1 MSLRL
6 AYMGTPDFAVPGLRA
21 LIDAGHDIACV
32 YSQPP
37 RRAGRGHKT
46 RASAVHQFA
55 DAQGLAV
62 RTPNSLRDPATQA
75 AFAALDLDAAVVAA
89 YGLILPKA
97 VLDAPRLG
105 CFNIHASL
113 LPRWRGAAP
122 IHRALLAGDTRSGI
136 TIMAMDEGLDTG
148 PVVLAQAV
156 PIDADMT
163 ASALHDVLAE
173 CGGKLIVE
181 ALDGIAAG
189 TATTTPQPADGVTYA
204 AKLTRDEGRIDWQ
217 GSALV
222 LARAVRAYTPW
233 PGAWFDHRGA
243 RIKVLDAVPA
253 DGRGAP
259 GTVLDDRL
267 TVACGDRA
275 LRLVSVQR
283 AGRGPV
289 DATAFLR
296 GYDLPAGTV
305 LT

>member
-21 LIDAGHDIACV
+21 LIDAGHDIVCV

-46 RASAVHQFA
+46 QASAVHRFA
-55 DAQGLAV
+55 DDHRIAV
-62 RTPNSLRDPATQA
+62 WTPDSLRDPATQT
-75 AFAALDLDAAVVAA
+75 AFAALNLDVAVVAA

-97 VLDAPRLG
+97 ALDAPRLG

-122 IHRALLAGDTRSGI
+122 IHRALLAGDAESGI

-156 PIDADMT
+156 PIHADMT

-181 ALDGIAAG
+181 ALDDIAAG
-189 TATTTPQPADGVTYA
+189 TATMTPQPADGVTYA
-204 AKLTRDEGRIDWQ
+204 AKLTRDEGRIDWR
-217 GSALV
+217 GPALV

-233 PGAWFDHRGA
+233 PGAWLEHRGA
-243 RIKVLDAVPA
+243 RIKVLEAVA
-253 DGRGAP
+253 VDGRGAP
-259 GTVLDDRL
+259 GTVLDGQL
-267 TVACGDRA
+267 TVACGHRA

-289 DATAFLR
+289 DANAFLH
-296 GYDLPAGTV
+296 GYDLPVGTV
-305 LT
+305 LA